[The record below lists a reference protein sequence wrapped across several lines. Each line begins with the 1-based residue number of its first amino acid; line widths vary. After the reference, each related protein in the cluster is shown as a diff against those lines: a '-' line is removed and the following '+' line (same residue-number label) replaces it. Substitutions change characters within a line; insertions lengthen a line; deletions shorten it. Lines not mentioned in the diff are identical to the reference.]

1 MVREYTQLASW
12 HRMGDIESENVFK
25 EVSGISFSFF
35 RPEEVRNLS
44 VVKITSA
51 TAFDQMNHPIAG

>member
-1 MVREYTQLASW
+1 
-12 HRMGDIESENVFK
+12 MGDIESENVFK

-44 VVKITSA
+44 VVKITSD

>member
-1 MVREYTQLASW
+1 
-12 HRMGDIESENVFK
+12 MGDIESENVFK